1 MSASPPNAK
10 PPRLPTDAPPPAP
23 APGETAQEASGF
35 RFVRA
40 LILGMIGVT
49 AVCLLVGYA
58 ELVIQYIQIGI
69 LQLPPVVIGVFLVL
83 TLANQGI
90 GRMASRLRISPQE
103 LTIIYCMMLLGAMVA
118 SRGLMEKVLP
128 LLVTPDYF
136 SNESNQWQQRFFPFI
151 KDWLVPFDPTSS
163 AGQLVSKRFFEG
175 LRYGESIPWG
185 LWLKPLFAWS
195 ILAISIFGIFFC
207 MAALLRRQWV
217 DNERL
222 SFPLVQLPL
231 EMIREEGS
239 LLTKPMAWAGI
250 AISGSIFIV
259 RGLSAWYPTV
269 PNIPLEGWT
278 LNAGFTGL
286 PWSAMY
292 WTPIYLS
299 LAAIGFF
306 YLLPTELLFGL
317 WFFFLFARAQDVFFA
332 SFGMQMEGMPLY
344 PTNKHIGYQAMGGY
358 FVLVG
363 YLFYSSKPYLR
374 SVFREAFGKRPPHG
388 SLEDSTD
395 PRSPIPNPRQE
406 MLPPRAALI
415 GLAFFFSLAV
425 LWATAAGMTLWV
437 AVAVFFI
444 YAFVVALL
452 MARSTAE
459 AGMLMTEASFRPV
472 DVYRLFAPTHM
483 LGPSN
488 MTVLAFLDPALFR
501 DYRGLTL
508 TGFLDGLRLS
518 DGTGL
523 SRRRLGVA
531 FVVAILLA
539 LVVAGV
545 FELWLPYQHGGI
557 TMYGYVY
564 QANNQWGFQDYTG
577 PMSGRVPFDWTNKIW
592 FGVGTGM
599 MFFLTYMRTR
609 FLWWPFH
616 PLGYALMGSW
626 TMIVFWFPCLIAWML
641 KSLILRYGGMKTYVF
656 LRPLFLGLVLGEFG
670 MAVIWALIAWVWQ
683 VPAPSFPW
691 P

>member
-1 MSASPPNAK
+1 MASPPDSR
-10 PPRLPTDAPPPAP
+10 PPRLTSDHPQPAP
-23 APGETAQEASGF
+23 APGEAAQGAEGF

-40 LILGMIGVT
+40 MLLGVLGVV
-49 AVCLLVGYA
+49 AVCFLIGYA

-69 LQLPPVVIGVFLVL
+69 LQLPPVVIGIFLVL
-83 TLANQGI
+83 TLANQGL
-90 GRMASRLRISPQE
+90 GRIARRLRMSPQE

-136 SNESNQWQQRFFPFI
+136 ANESNQWQRYFFPNI
-151 KDWLVPFDPTSS
+151 REWLVPFDTDRN
-163 AGQLVSKRFFEG
+163 AGQWVSKRFFEG
-175 LRYGESIPWG
+175 LRYGESVPWG
-185 LWLKPLFAWS
+185 LWLRPLAAWS
-195 ILAISIFGIFFC
+195 VLALSIFGIFFC

-231 EMIREEGS
+231 EMIREEGN
-239 LLTKPMAWAGI
+239 LLAKPMAWAGI
-250 AISGSIFIV
+250 ALSASIFLI
-259 RGLSAWYPTV
+259 RGLSAWYPSV
-269 PNIPLEGWT
+269 PNIPLEGWS
-278 LNAGFTGL
+278 LNQSFTGL

-292 WTPIYLS
+292 WTPVYLS

-317 WFFFLFARAQDVFFA
+317 WFFFLFARMQDVFFA

-344 PTNKHIGYQAMGGY
+344 PTNKHIGYQSMGGY

-363 YLFYSSKPYLR
+363 YLFYSSWPYLR
-374 SVFREAFGKRPPHG
+374 NVFREAFRPG
-388 SLEDSTD
+388 STSRIQGSSRVDEEASPD
-395 PRSPIPNPRQE
+395 PRTLIPDPREE

-415 GLAFFFSLAV
+415 GLAVCFTTAV
-425 LWATAAGMTLWV
+425 LWAVAAGMALWV
-437 AVAVFFI
+437 AVSVFFI
-444 YAFVVALL
+444 YAFVIALL

-472 DVYRLFAPTHM
+472 DVYRLVAPTHL

-523 SRRRLGVA
+523 SRRKLGA
-531 FVVAILLA
+531 MFVLAILVA
-539 LVVAGV
+539 MVVAGA
-545 FELWLPYQHGGI
+545 FEIWLPYQKGGI

-564 QANNQWGFQDYTG
+564 RANNMWGFQDYAG
-577 PMSGRVPFDWTNKIW
+577 PMAGRVPFDWMNKVW
-592 FGVGTGM
+592 FGMGVGV

-609 FLWWPFH
+609 FVWWPFH

-641 KSLILRYGGMKTYVF
+641 KVLILRYGGMKTYVF
-656 LRPLFLGLVLGEFG
+656 LRPMFLGLVLG
-670 MAVIWALIAWVWQ
+670 
-683 VPAPSFPW
+683 
-691 P
+691 